1 VCQLSSSN
9 AIHWGSLGA
18 LLAGVSW
25 IASFIVA
32 IFDSASKGI
41 IPVFGFPYSDLGR
54 TVYIVVLMSILWG
67 LVGLHASQ
75 ETLYGRLGSIGFLVA
90 YAGSTLALVGLGLT
104 WLFRGNVFGQEPAI
118 TLGLSGMVIGLM
130 LLGIGFLLLGV
141 AILWAGT
148 LPVWCGMALIAAFIA
163 VIVSLVFPASSGSY
177 VVMVVLGLV
186 WLGLA
191 RVLWKERSR
200 SRA

>member
-1 VCQLSSSN
+1 MS
-9 AIHWGSLGA
+9 
-18 LLAGVSW
+18 AGVAW

-54 TVYIVVLMSILWG
+54 TVYIIVLMSILWG

-75 ETLYGRLGSIGFLVA
+75 ETRYGRLGSIGFLVA
-90 YAGSTLALVGLGLT
+90 YAGSMLALVGLGLT
-104 WLFRGNVFGQEPAI
+104 WLFKGNVLGQEPAI

-148 LPVWCGMALIAAFIA
+148 LPVWCGMALIIAFIA
-163 VIVSLVFPASSGSY
+163 VIASLVFPASSGSY
-177 VVMVVLGLV
+177 AVMVVLGLV

-191 RVLWKERSR
+191 RVLWKERS
-200 SRA
+200 SSPS